1 MAVGTAA
8 APEIGYLGDAIE
20 RDFTDLPVSYQG
32 VSQGGA
38 RVCHLLL
45 AKFEPSTSSRGWRLR
60 VCVYAAGISQQ
71 EILQLAGLLVRWG
84 GVGLNPEPVGIWN
97 LGHLGA
103 DRWLAVYSLDVLAE
117 QIYPAAFDPPVLD
130 PAQDFET
137 NIIINGVPV

>member
-20 RDFTDLPVSYQG
+20 RDFRNLPVSYQG

-45 AKFEPSTSSRGWRLR
+45 AGYRPSGISRSLRLN

-71 EILQLAGLLVRWG
+71 EILMLHGLLVRWHG
-84 GVGLNPEPVGIWN
+84 IGLNPEQVGIWN
-97 LGHLGA
+97 FGQLGA
-103 DRWLAVYSLDVLAE
+103 DRWLAVYSVDILAE
-117 QIYPAAFDPPVLD
+117 EIYPSSFDPPVFD
-130 PAQDFET
+130 PAQTLITDVSV
-137 NIIINGVPV
+137 NGQEV